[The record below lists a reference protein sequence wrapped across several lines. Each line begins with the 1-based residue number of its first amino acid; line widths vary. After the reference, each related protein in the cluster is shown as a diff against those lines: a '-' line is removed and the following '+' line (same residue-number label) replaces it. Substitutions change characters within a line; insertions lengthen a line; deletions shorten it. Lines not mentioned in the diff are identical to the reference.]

1 MPKMKTHSSAKKR
14 FKLTGSGKVKRF
26 QAGKRHLLRKKSN
39 KAKLN
44 LTGSTLVS
52 SADEAKVKKL
62 LCLK

>member
-14 FKLTGSGKVKRF
+14 FKLTGSGKIKRF
-26 QAGKRHLLRKKSN
+26 QAGKRHLLRKRSK

-52 SADEAKVKKL
+52 VADAPRIKKM
-62 LCLK
+62 LCI